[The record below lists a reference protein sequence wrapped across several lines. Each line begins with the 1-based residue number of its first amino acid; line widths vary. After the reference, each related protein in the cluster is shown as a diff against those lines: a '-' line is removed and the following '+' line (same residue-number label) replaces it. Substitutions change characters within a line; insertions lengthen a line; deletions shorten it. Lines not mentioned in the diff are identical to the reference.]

1 MSLSDRTLFTAEPIE
16 IKRDEALR
24 ALDGAV
30 ARLRPADLADPALPA
45 KLVERLLPRPPRL
58 GARVRYRLFE
68 VETGGRD
75 EDPGPGRWGAGL
87 EATLRFYGAADY
99 FGLRAGA
106 QPLHP
111 ATGAI
116 RGRRLTLTVI
126 DTDGSDDLVERMDA
140 QLETVRRELEEQRRR
155 CEGMREALE
164 TAAERLVSDRR
175 KRIAVLAGAAG
186 VLSARGWLA
195 EGRKA

>member
-58 GARVRYRLFE
+58 GAQVRYRLFE

-75 EDPGPGRWGAGL
+75 PGPGRWGPGL

-175 KRIAVLAGAAG
+175 KRIAVLAGAAS